1 MGTHSWS
8 ACEFRGG
15 AGVRFAGPLHDSEH
29 ALPPRQ
35 PRCGFHQ
42 DAKRLYLLLE
52 YVPGG
57 ELFSLLRKEVRCV
70 VCVHAWRFE
79 SHTHTH
85 SPNHRFSPD
94 VAKFYTCQIVLALEY
109 LHSLGIVFR
118 DLKPENILIG
128 KDGYAK
134 VTDFGFAK
142 VLSGDRTYTFCGTP
156 EYLAPEIIQSKGH
169 DTSVDWWAL
178 GILVYEMLAGYPP
191 FSDENPFGIY
201 QKILSGKVIFPEH
214 VPAAARDFVRKL
226 LKADWTRR
234 LGCQRGG
241 AADVKRHRWFE
252 ELDWG
257 TVLARVIP
265 APWLPPIAAED
276 DTRNF
281 DEYPDSDGEGGAAL
295 SGKAATLF
303 DDLGGF

>member
-1 MGTHSWS
+1 MSSEAARAFDLPAPCMTPSTPCHPAIPGVASIKTQSGCTFCWNMFQVAS
-8 ACEFRGG
+8 CFPSCAKKSGAWCVCMRG
-15 AGVRFAGPLHDSEH
+15 ASSRA
-29 ALPPRQ
+29 
-35 PRCGFHQ
+35 
-42 DAKRLYLLLE
+42 
-52 YVPGG
+52 
-57 ELFSLLRKEVRCV
+57 
-70 VCVHAWRFE
+70 
-79 SHTHTH
+79 HTH